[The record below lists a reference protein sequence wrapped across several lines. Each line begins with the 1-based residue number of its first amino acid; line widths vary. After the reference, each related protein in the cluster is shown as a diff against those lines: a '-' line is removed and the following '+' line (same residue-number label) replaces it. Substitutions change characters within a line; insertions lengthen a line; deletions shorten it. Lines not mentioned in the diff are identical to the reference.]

1 METKI
6 CVCCGKVLPIEN
18 FGRNRQSS
26 DGRMV
31 TCKECTNKRY
41 RENYK
46 KRKNSETASA
56 STSTTNVTK
65 TKLDDDGRNP
75 DLAKF
80 HARELIAELKARNYT
95 GTIYYTQK
103 TVF

>member
-46 KRKNSETASA
+46 KRKSIVTPSA
-56 STSTTNVTK
+56 SSSTVATK
-65 TKLDDDGRNP
+65 SKLDDDGRNP

>member
-31 TCKECTNKRY
+31 TCKDCTNKRY

-46 KRKNSETASA
+46 KRKGIVTPAASSATTTAKS
-56 STSTTNVTK
+56 
-65 TKLDDDGRNP
+65 KLDDDGRNP

>member
-31 TCKECTNKRY
+31 TCKDCTNKRY

-46 KRKNSETASA
+46 KRKGIVTPAASSAATTAKS
-56 STSTTNVTK
+56 
-65 TKLDDDGRNP
+65 KLDDDGRNP

-80 HARELIAELKARNYT
+80 HARELIAELKARHYT

>member
-6 CVCCGKVLPIEN
+6 CVCCGKVLPIES

-46 KRKNSETASA
+46 KRKSIVTPSA
-56 STSTTNVTK
+56 SSSTATTK

>member
-18 FGRNRQSS
+18 FGLNRQSS

-46 KRKNSETASA
+46 KRKSAASA
-56 STSTTNVTK
+56 SSSGTTPPVTK
-65 TKLDDDGRNP
+65 PKLDDDGRNP

-80 HARELIAELKARNYT
+80 HARELIAELKARHYT

>member
-6 CVCCGKVLPIEN
+6 CVCCGKVLPIES

-46 KRKNSETASA
+46 KRKNITTTTAPS
-56 STSTTNVTK
+56 STATVTK
-65 TKLDDDGRNP
+65 PKLDDNGRNP
-75 DLAKF
+75 DLSKF
-80 HARELIAELKARNYT
+80 HARELIAELKARGYK
-95 GTIYYTQK
+95 GEIFYVQK

>member
-6 CVCCGKVLPIEN
+6 CVCCGKVLPIES

-46 KRKNSETASA
+46 KRKNIVTPSASA
-56 STSTTNVTK
+56 STATTK
-65 TKLDDDGRNP
+65 PKLDDDGRNP

-80 HARELIAELKARNYT
+80 HARELIAELKARHYT

>member
-6 CVCCGKVLPIEN
+6 CVCCGKVLPIES
-18 FGRNRQSS
+18 FGRNKQSS

-46 KRKNSETASA
+46 KRKGIVTPTTSA
-56 STSTTNVTK
+56 STATTK
-65 TKLDDDGRNP
+65 PKLDDDGRNP

-80 HARELIAELKARNYT
+80 HARELIAELKARHYT

>member
-6 CVCCGKVLPIEN
+6 CVCCGKVLPIES

-46 KRKNSETASA
+46 KRKSIVTPTTPSSA
-56 STSTTNVTK
+56 AATK
-65 TKLDDDGRNP
+65 PKLDDDGRNP

>member
-41 RENYK
+41 RENYR
-46 KRKNSETASA
+46 KRKSIVTPSA
-56 STSTTNVTK
+56 SSTTAATK
-65 TKLDDDGRNP
+65 PKLDDNGRNP
-75 DLAKF
+75 DLSKF
-80 HARELIAELKARNYT
+80 HARELIAELKARGYK
-95 GTIYYTQK
+95 GEIFYVQK

>member
-46 KRKNSETASA
+46 KRKSIVTPSA
-56 STSTTNVTK
+56 SSSTATTK
-65 TKLDDDGRNP
+65 PKLDDNGRNP
-75 DLAKF
+75 DLSKF

>member
-46 KRKNSETASA
+46 KRKSIVTPSA
-56 STSTTNVTK
+56 SSSTATTK
-65 TKLDDDGRNP
+65 TKSDDDGRNP

>member
-18 FGRNRQSS
+18 FGRNKQSS

-41 RENYK
+41 RDNYR
-46 KRKNSETASA
+46 KRKSIVTPSA
-56 STSTTNVTK
+56 SSSTAATK
-65 TKLDDDGRNP
+65 SKLDDNGRNP
-75 DLAKF
+75 DLSKF
-80 HARELIAELKARNYT
+80 HARELIAELKARGYK
-95 GTIYYTQK
+95 GEIFYVQK

>member
-6 CVCCGKVLPIEN
+6 CVCCGKVLPIES
-18 FGRNRQSS
+18 FGRNSQSS

-46 KRKNSETASA
+46 RRKSTVTPSA
-56 STSTTNVTK
+56 SSSTATTK
-65 TKLDDDGRNP
+65 PKLDDNGCNP
-75 DLAKF
+75 ELSKF

>member
-46 KRKNSETASA
+46 KRKSTVTPSTPSSSA
-56 STSTTNVTK
+56 TTK

>member
-41 RENYK
+41 RENYR
-46 KRKNSETASA
+46 KRKSIVTPSVSSSTAA
-56 STSTTNVTK
+56 TK
-65 TKLDDDGRNP
+65 PKLDDNGLNP
-75 DLAKF
+75 ELSKF
-80 HARELIAELKARNYT
+80 HARELIAELKARGYK
-95 GTIYYTQK
+95 GEIFYVQK

>member
-6 CVCCGKVLPIEN
+6 CVCCGKVLPIES
-18 FGRNRQSS
+18 FGRNRQTS

-31 TCKECTNKRY
+31 TCKDCTNKRY

-46 KRKNSETASA
+46 KRKGIVTPTASA
-56 STSTTNVTK
+56 STATTK
-65 TKLDDDGRNP
+65 PKLDDDGRNP

-80 HARELIAELKARNYT
+80 HARELIAELKARHYT

>member
-18 FGRNRQSS
+18 FGRNKQSS

-41 RENYK
+41 RENYR
-46 KRKNSETASA
+46 KRKSIVTPSA
-56 STSTTNVTK
+56 SSSTAATK
-65 TKLDDDGRNP
+65 SKLDDNGRNP
-75 DLAKF
+75 DLSKF
-80 HARELIAELKARNYT
+80 HARELIAELKARGYK
-95 GTIYYTQK
+95 GEIFYVQK

>member
-6 CVCCGKVLPIEN
+6 CVCCGKVLPIES
-18 FGRNRQSS
+18 FGRNRQAS

-41 RENYK
+41 RENYR
-46 KRKNSETASA
+46 KRKGIVTPAASA
-56 STSTTNVTK
+56 STATTK
-65 TKLDDDGRNP
+65 PKLDDDGRNP

>member
-46 KRKNSETASA
+46 KRKGIVTPPASSSSA
-56 STSTTNVTK
+56 TTK

-80 HARELIAELKARNYT
+80 HSRELIAELKARNYT

>member
-6 CVCCGKVLPIEN
+6 CVCCGKVLPIES

-46 KRKNSETASA
+46 KRKSIVTPSA
-56 STSTTNVTK
+56 PSSTTATTK
-65 TKLDDDGRNP
+65 SKLDDDGRNP

-80 HARELIAELKARNYT
+80 HARELIAELKARHYT

>member
-6 CVCCGKVLPIEN
+6 CVCCGKVLPIES

-46 KRKNSETASA
+46 KRKGIVTPTASA
-56 STSTTNVTK
+56 STTTTK
-65 TKLDDDGRNP
+65 PKLDDDGRNP

-80 HARELIAELKARNYT
+80 HARELIAELKARHYT

>member
-6 CVCCGKVLPIEN
+6 CVCCGKVLPIED

-46 KRKNSETASA
+46 KRKGIV
-56 STSTTNVTK
+56 TSTAPPSTTTTK

>member
-6 CVCCGKVLPIEN
+6 CVCCGKVLPIES

-31 TCKECTNKRY
+31 TCKDCTNKRY

-46 KRKNSETASA
+46 KRKGIVTPAASSATATAKS
-56 STSTTNVTK
+56 
-65 TKLDDDGRNP
+65 KLDDDGRNP

>member
-6 CVCCGKVLPIEN
+6 CVCCGKVLPIES
-18 FGRNRQSS
+18 FGRNRQAS

-41 RENYK
+41 RENYR
-46 KRKNSETASA
+46 KRKGIVTPAASVSTA
-56 STSTTNVTK
+56 TTK
-65 TKLDDDGRNP
+65 PKLDDDGRNP

>member
-1 METKI
+1 M
-6 CVCCGKVLPIEN
+6 PIES

-46 KRKNSETASA
+46 KRKGIVTPTSSA
-56 STSTTNVTK
+56 STATTK
-65 TKLDDDGRNP
+65 PKLDDDGRNP

>member
-6 CVCCGKVLPIEN
+6 CVCCGKVLPIES

-46 KRKNSETASA
+46 KRKSTVTPTAPSPTA
-56 STSTTNVTK
+56 TTK

>member
-18 FGRNRQSS
+18 FGRNKQSS

-41 RENYK
+41 RENYR
-46 KRKNSETASA
+46 KRKSVVTPSA
-56 STSTTNVTK
+56 SSSTAATK

-80 HARELIAELKARNYT
+80 HARELIAELKARHYT

>member
-26 DGRMV
+26 DGLMV

-46 KRKNSETASA
+46 KRKSIATPSVSSSTA
-56 STSTTNVTK
+56 TTK

-80 HARELIAELKARNYT
+80 HARELIAELKARHYT

>member
-46 KRKNSETASA
+46 KRQETKNNKPIA
-56 STSTTNVTK
+56 
-65 TKLDDDGRNP
+65 LPDGRNP
-75 DLAKF
+75 ELEKF
-80 HARELIAELKARNYT
+80 HARDLIAELKARNYK
-95 GTIYYTQK
+95 GEIYYVQK

>member
-46 KRKNSETASA
+46 KRK
-56 STSTTNVTK
+56 STTTTTAPSSTATATK
-65 TKLDDDGRNP
+65 SKLDDDGRNP

>member
-1 METKI
+1 
-6 CVCCGKVLPIEN
+6 
-18 FGRNRQSS
+18 
-26 DGRMV
+26 MV

-46 KRKNSETASA
+46 KRKNVTAATTPSA
-56 STSTTNVTK
+56 TATATK
-65 TKLDDDGRNP
+65 PKLDDDGRNP